1 MDTVKTIIYSACIV
15 GVVSSMIEIA
25 SPEGTMKKQL
35 DLILGLVLVMVVIT
49 PFMSSDFKFRLNDY
63 TVSYDKK
70 IYDDIKA
77 YENSL
82 VFENTRKELSDYFQK
97 KLADNGI
104 DCKDVIITLELD
116 EYNQIE
122 ITKVQVYST
131 QKDKQE
137 INKLIL
143 SELPKTQVE
152 VIEGETS

>member
-82 VFENTRKELSDYFQK
+82 VFENARKELSDYFQK
-97 KLADNGI
+97 KLADNDI

-131 QKDKQE
+131 KQDKQK

>member
-82 VFENTRKELSDYFQK
+82 VFENARKELSDYFQK

>member
-1 MDTVKTIIYSACIV
+1 
-15 GVVSSMIEIA
+15 
-25 SPEGTMKKQL
+25 MKKQL

-82 VFENTRKELSDYFQK
+82 VFENARKELSDYFQK

-122 ITKVQVYST
+122 ITKVQVHST
-131 QKDKQE
+131 QQDKQK

>member
-82 VFENTRKELSDYFQK
+82 VFENARKELSDYFQK

-122 ITKVQVYST
+122 ITKVQVHST
-131 QKDKQE
+131 QQDKQE

-143 SELPKTQVE
+143 SELPRTQVE

>member
-49 PFMSSDFKFRLNDY
+49 PFMNSDFKFRLNDY

-70 IYDDIKA
+70 IYDDIKS
-77 YENSL
+77 YENNL
-82 VFENTRKELSDYFQK
+82 VFENARKELSEYFQK

-122 ITKVQVYST
+122 ITKVQVHST
-131 QKDKQE
+131 KQDKQK

>member
-82 VFENTRKELSDYFQK
+82 VFENARKELSDYFQK

-131 QKDKQE
+131 KQDKQK